1 MKSNYLFILAL
12 LTLFSFNVNAHGT
25 SKSQAEQAL
34 QTANDLLA
42 RTITAGHQWTT
53 LKPLI
58 NQSKKALQAK
68 DFDISISL
76 ANEAIKQS
84 KLALM
89 QAENE
94 KTNWLHSLPK

>member
-12 LTLFSFNVNAHGT
+12 LTLFSFNVNADGT
-25 SKSQAEQAL
+25 SKSQAEQAI
-34 QTANDLLA
+34 QTANELLTK
-42 RTITAGHQWTT
+42 TIVAGHEWTT

-58 NQSKKALQAK
+58 DQSKKALEAK
-68 DFDISISL
+68 DFDTSISL
-76 ANEAIKQS
+76 ANEAIEQS

-89 QAENE
+89 QAESE

>member
-12 LTLFSFNVNAHGT
+12 LTLLSFNVNAHGT
-25 SKSQAEQAL
+25 SKSQAEQVL
-34 QTANDLLA
+34 QTATDLLA
-42 RTITAGHQWTT
+42 RTITSGHQWTT

-58 NQSKKALQAK
+58 NQSTKALQAK
-68 DFDISISL
+68 DFDTSISL
-76 ANEAIKQS
+76 ANEAIEQS

>member
-12 LTLFSFNVNAHGT
+12 LTLLSFNVNAHGT

-34 QTANDLLA
+34 QTADDLLA
-42 RTITAGHQWTT
+42 KTITAGHQWTT
-53 LKPLI
+53 IKPLI
-58 NQSKKALQAK
+58 DQSKKALKTK
-68 DFDISISL
+68 DFGTSISL
-76 ANEAIKQS
+76 ANEAIEQA